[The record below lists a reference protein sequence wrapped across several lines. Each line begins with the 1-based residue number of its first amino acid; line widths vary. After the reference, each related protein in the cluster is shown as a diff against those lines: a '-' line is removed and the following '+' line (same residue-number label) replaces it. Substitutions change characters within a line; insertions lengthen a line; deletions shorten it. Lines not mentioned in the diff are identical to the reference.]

1 VGRTRIR
8 EVKDEIRVL
17 GVDDGR
23 FKPRSSKHVD
33 LIGVVFRGGMW
44 LEGVL
49 RSRIEVDGMDATDRI
64 IEMVKS
70 SPHYGQL
77 RVIMLSGIT
86 FGGFNVVDVRR
97 LYEETGLPV
106 IVVSERMPDMDRI
119 REALKNLPEWEERW
133 RLIRGAGEMFEV
145 EVVEGSKPIYVQAVG
160 IPKEKAVEVVRKTCV
175 RGRVPE
181 PIRVAHLIS
190 SAISEAS

>member
-1 VGRTRIR
+1 MGRIR
-8 EVKDEIRVL
+8 EVKEEIRVL

-23 FKPRSSKHVD
+23 FKPRSSRHVD
-33 LIGVVFRGGMW
+33 IVGVVFRGGMW
-44 LEGVL
+44 LEGVM

-64 IEMVKS
+64 VEMVKS

-119 REALKNLPEWEERW
+119 REALKNLPRWEERW
-133 RLIRGAGEMFEV
+133 RLIQGAGGAFEV
-145 EVVEGSKPIYVQAVG
+145 EVVKGSKPIYVQAVG
-160 IPKEKAVEVVRKTCV
+160 ITKEKAVEIVRKTCV